1 MNLFILD
8 KNYNKIGMLSNQG
21 ANPIAPFFDDVYTQE
36 LDTGADTY
44 EFSTISTYLTQ
55 ELMEIGN
62 HIIFEFNNE
71 HKLFVIADIEFS
83 HKNGMNTINVYC
95 EGIGFEL
102 LEKYVDK
109 FEVEGNFNNLLGI
122 VLVGTGWKHEVGS
135 KVTAI
140 KKMSYNGEKNILA
153 IIQDAIKEYDGVE
166 IKFEVDYSESI
177 IKKKVRV
184 YENGGRGSHIGY
196 RFEYGQ
202 NVNGITKK
210 EEMADSKDD
219 TVLFANSNDIG
230 ILLEY
235 SVDVAMRSEEI
246 AQLEI
251 GDTHYVIDHDFNP
264 PITLEARVGKLEISF
279 SDPTKNK
286 VTLANFKHATGAIS
300 QKTHK
305 GDVSNIADNAV
316 QDAINEY
323 SDHTHP
329 LPEHTHPELAGS
341 AGNSN
346 DLLKAP
352 RMHSYEFL
360 LYTSTSNHPNST
372 SSAGSHCNKVS
383 CVDLAPSTFDTF
395 SNKQIHDYLMY
406 ETDVWDVSYKALD
419 QLRYNKT
426 GDSGATNKCFRLT
439 PSNSGKVADGPICDG
454 GYYGDTDYMRECELK
469 NEVSSRIFSDIMGQE
484 DRATFDING
493 YVGISN
499 NHFDKHMLD
508 VGSLAC
514 GLVSALQYHVKNGN
528 HGSGGSQ
535 IPTTT
540 YNSREY
546 YDISGTGFYIGNGS
560 KPLLIGT
567 GQTGRDITNVHRL
580 TADVIFCE
588 GDQVTDGII
597 QCSRLVCDN
606 PSMNSDKSLKENIRY
621 IDAPT
626 TYSNEDLLEK
636 ADLYDFIV
644 NQVNI
649 CEFNYIGKS
658 ADKIGFIAN
667 DYEGTKV
674 GDKIVSKDKET
685 ELLSYDISN
694 LLFATIGALQEEVR
708 TKDEKIASLE
718 ARLARIEAML
728 GTDNE

>member
-83 HKNGMNTINVYC
+83 HKNGMNTINVYA

-140 KKMSYNGEKNILA
+140 KKMKYDGEKNILA

-210 EEMADSKDD
+210 EEIADSKDD

-251 GDTHYVIDHDFNP
+251 GDTHYVIDHDFIP

-305 GDVSNIADNAV
+305 DDVSGIV
-316 QDAINEY
+316 GDAINEY

-329 LPEHTHPELAGS
+329 LPEHTHPELVGS
-341 AGNSN
+341 ASGND
-346 DLLKAP
+346 DLLKSP

-360 LYTSTSNHPNST
+360 LYTNRDDNPDLVSSRRVTEGSVLDNVGEPDALTSKEVYDFLINDIS
-372 SSAGSHCNKVS
+372 V
-383 CVDLAPSTFDTF
+383 F
-395 SNKQIHDYLMY
+395 
-406 ETDVWDVSYKALD
+406 EVSYKTLD
-419 QLRYNKT
+419 LLLSKKT
-426 GDSGATNKCFRLT
+426 GIYDNQPYNYCLRITPDQSIVCKNHDSKEY
-439 PSNSGKVADGPICDG
+439 G
-454 GYYGDTDYMRECELK
+454 GCTMSLAA
-469 NEVSSRIFSDIMGQE
+469 SRIFSNILDPNI
-484 DRATFDING
+484 DLPNFDSIHE
-493 YVGISN
+493 ISK
-499 NHFDKHMLD
+499 NHHDTHMLD

-514 GLVSALQYHVKNGN
+514 GLVAALQYHVKNHSTGN
-528 HGSGGSQ
+528 SGNQFSELIYGDRYFYNFNKGVYIKHDGTQSSSIALLLGSGS
-535 IPTTT
+535 
-540 YNSREY
+540 S
-546 YDISGTGFYIGNGS
+546 
-560 KPLLIGT
+560 
-567 GQTGRDITNVHRL
+567 GRDIENVNKL
-580 TADVIFCE
+580 YADTVRVDPD
-588 GDQVTDGII
+588 GDGIVSGCI
-597 QCSRLVCDN
+597 SCARIVCKN

-626 TYSNEDLLEK
+626 TYNNEDLLEK
-636 ADLYDFIV
+636 TDLYNFIV
-644 NQVNI
+644 NQLDL
-649 CEFNYIGKS
+649 CEYNFIGS
-658 ADKIGFIAN
+658 TDDKIGFIAN

-674 GDKIVSKDKET
+674 GDKIVTRDKET

-708 TKDEKIASLE
+708 IKDEKIASLE

-728 GTDNE
+728 GIDNE